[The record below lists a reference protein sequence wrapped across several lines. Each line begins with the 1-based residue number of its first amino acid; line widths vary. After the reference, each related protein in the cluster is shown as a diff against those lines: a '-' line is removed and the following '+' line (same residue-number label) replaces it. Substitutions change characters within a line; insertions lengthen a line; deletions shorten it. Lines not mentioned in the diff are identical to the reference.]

1 MQIYNTLCSRFS
13 KCKKYQFQYSRLLN
27 IGHFLTDVSLN
38 MCKLYFYAVIKITVL
53 LSELMKWLVRKL
65 TDEVDG
71 DGGEFCLGQGI
82 NESLLFDTALD
93 MGVQHNT

>member
-1 MQIYNTLCSRFS
+1 MQQISISIFTSFEYRTLPYR
-13 KCKKYQFQYSRLLN
+13 
-27 IGHFLTDVSLN
+27 LN

-53 LSELMKWLVRKL
+53 LSELIKWLVRKL

-93 MGVQHNT
+93 MGVHHNT